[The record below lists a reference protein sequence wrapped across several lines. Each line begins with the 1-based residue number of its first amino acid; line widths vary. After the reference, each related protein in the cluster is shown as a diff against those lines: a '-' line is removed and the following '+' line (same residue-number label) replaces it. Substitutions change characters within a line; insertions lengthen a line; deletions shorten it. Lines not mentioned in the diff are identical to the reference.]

1 MRALTR
7 TAGICDLGASFRG
20 GALVLA
26 SARAIEIASQF
37 LQVDLL
43 PTAPCGAGLHQ
54 IERIVMTK
62 AKLKPT
68 DDDAIHTDGRR
79 QRSDANRR
87 RIAEALID
95 LAIAGETSPS
105 AERVAETAGV
115 GRRTVFRLFSDM
127 DGVYREAHALMI
139 ARLAPIIDEPIHGPT
154 WRARLDQLVDRRVRL
169 FEEILPIKSGSDA
182 RRGQSAFLQSGHEE
196 FTRLLRG
203 VLLFVAPKSVSE
215 DRTLFE
221 AVELTLSFESWRR
234 LRQEQ
239 RLSAKMAGSVMRRMI
254 AALLD

>member
-1 MRALTR
+1 MTR
-7 TAGICDLGASFRG
+7 TKRKPEAP
-20 GALVLA
+20 
-26 SARAIEIASQF
+26 SAIR
-37 LQVDLL
+37 
-43 PTAPCGAGLHQ
+43 
-54 IERIVMTK
+54 
-62 AKLKPT
+62 
-68 DDDAIHTDGRR
+68 TDGRR

-95 LAIAGETSPS
+95 LAIAGEPAPS
-105 AERVAETAGV
+105 AERVAEHAGV
-115 GRRTVFRLFSDM
+115 GRRTVFRLFNDM

-139 ARLAPIIDEPIHGPT
+139 ARLAPIIDEPITGPT
-154 WRARLDQLVDRRVRL
+154 WRDRLDQLIDRRVRL
-169 FEEILPIKSGSDA
+169 FEEILPIKTASDA

-221 AVELTLSFESWRR
+221 AVELALSFETWRR

-239 RLSAKMAGSVMRRMI
+239 RLGVKPASAVVRRMI
-254 AALLD
+254 AALVD